1 MSELLIFLLM
11 IVIFAG
17 SCFFLKLPV
26 GIALLLSSVG
36 GALAGGFGVP
46 VKFMVEGTM
55 SFLDTILVIACA
67 MIFMKCIQYSG
78 ALDMLNR
85 FFLRRFHNHKV
96 ILLLLLMLI
105 IMFPGM
111 ITGSSTAAVISAG
124 AIVCPILIAMGIPA
138 EKAAAIIALGGMY
151 GATAPPVNIAVMTIG
166 GGVDIPYVGF
176 GIPLLLLSVPL
187 AIFSVLVLGLKDC
200 KNMDYEQV
208 TIQLQIRDDEK
219 MSFVMLLPVFVLL
232 ALILLPSMLPN
243 IVPSLSMT
251 IVFMISA
258 LLCILTGK
266 KFSVWA
272 AIKEGVNSS
281 LPVMGILMGVGMFI
295 EIMTMTG
302 VKGWLVVNCLA
313 LPDALIFV
321 AIAVTIPLFGAISSL
336 GAASVFGVPFL
347 LALMS
352 RDTIVVAAA
361 LASIASVGELMPPTA
376 LAGIFASKVAGLE
389 QYTGV
394 LKKCLPSALLII
406 AWSLLFIIFANPI
419 ASLLP

>member
-17 SCFFLKLPV
+17 SCFLFKLPV
-26 GIALLLSSVG
+26 GVALMLSAAG
-36 GALAGGFGVP
+36 GGLAGGFGLP
-46 VKFMVEGTM
+46 IKFMVEGTM
-55 SFLDTILVIACA
+55 SFLDTILVIATA

-124 AIVCPILIAMGIPA
+124 AIVCPILAAMGISA

-187 AIFSVLVLGLKDC
+187 AIFSILSLGLKDC
-200 KNMDYEQV
+200 KDMDYEQIK
-208 TIQLQIRDDEK
+208 IQFDIKEDEK
-219 MSFVMLLPVFVLL
+219 VSFVMLLPVLVLM
-232 ALILLPSMLPN
+232 ALVLLPSVLPD
-243 IVPSLSMT
+243 ILPSLSMT
-251 IVFMISA
+251 IIFVVSSI
-258 LLCILTGK
+258 LCCFTGK
-266 KFSVWA
+266 RFNIWNAV
-272 AIKEGVNSS
+272 KEGVNSS
-281 LPVMGILMGVGMFI
+281 LTVMGILMGVGMFI

-302 VKGWLVVNCLA
+302 VKGWLVVNCLS
-313 LPDALIFV
+313 LPEVLIFV
-321 AIAVTIPLFGAISSL
+321 AIAITIPLFGAISSL

-347 LALMS
+347 LSMMS

-361 LASIASVGELMPPTA
+361 LASVASVGELMPPTA
-376 LAGIFASKVAGLE
+376 LAGIFAAKVAGLE
-389 QYTGV
+389 RYTGV
-394 LKKCLPSALLII
+394 LKKCIPSALLII
-406 AWSLLFIIFANPI
+406 ILSLLFIIFANPI

>member
-124 AIVCPILIAMGIPA
+124 AIVCPILIARGSCR
-138 EKAAAIIALGGMY
+138 KAS
-151 GATAPPVNIAVMTIG
+151 T
-166 GGVDIPYVGF
+166 
-176 GIPLLLLSVPL
+176 
-187 AIFSVLVLGLKDC
+187 DC
-200 KNMDYEQV
+200 
-208 TIQLQIRDDEK
+208 
-219 MSFVMLLPVFVLL
+219 P
-232 ALILLPSMLPN
+232 
-243 IVPSLSMT
+243 
-251 IVFMISA
+251 
-258 LLCILTGK
+258 
-266 KFSVWA
+266 
-272 AIKEGVNSS
+272 
-281 LPVMGILMGVGMFI
+281 
-295 EIMTMTG
+295 
-302 VKGWLVVNCLA
+302 
-313 LPDALIFV
+313 
-321 AIAVTIPLFGAISSL
+321 
-336 GAASVFGVPFL
+336 
-347 LALMS
+347 
-352 RDTIVVAAA
+352 
-361 LASIASVGELMPPTA
+361 
-376 LAGIFASKVAGLE
+376 
-389 QYTGV
+389 
-394 LKKCLPSALLII
+394 
-406 AWSLLFIIFANPI
+406 
-419 ASLLP
+419 

>member
-1 MSELLIFLLM
+1 
-11 IVIFAG
+11 
-17 SCFFLKLPV
+17 
-26 GIALLLSSVG
+26 
-36 GALAGGFGVP
+36 
-46 VKFMVEGTM
+46 
-55 SFLDTILVIACA
+55 
-67 MIFMKCIQYSG
+67 
-78 ALDMLNR
+78 
-85 FFLRRFHNHKV
+85 
-96 ILLLLLMLI
+96 
-105 IMFPGM
+105 
-111 ITGSSTAAVISAG
+111 
-124 AIVCPILIAMGIPA
+124 
-138 EKAAAIIALGGMY
+138 
-151 GATAPPVNIAVMTIG
+151 
-166 GGVDIPYVGF
+166 
-176 GIPLLLLSVPL
+176 
-187 AIFSVLVLGLKDC
+187 
-200 KNMDYEQV
+200 
-208 TIQLQIRDDEK
+208 
-219 MSFVMLLPVFVLL
+219 
-232 ALILLPSMLPN
+232 
-243 IVPSLSMT
+243 
-251 IVFMISA
+251 MISA

-266 KFSVWA
+266 KFSVCA

>member
-1 MSELLIFLLM
+1 
-11 IVIFAG
+11 
-17 SCFFLKLPV
+17 
-26 GIALLLSSVG
+26 
-36 GALAGGFGVP
+36 
-46 VKFMVEGTM
+46 
-55 SFLDTILVIACA
+55 
-67 MIFMKCIQYSG
+67 
-78 ALDMLNR
+78 
-85 FFLRRFHNHKV
+85 
-96 ILLLLLMLI
+96 
-105 IMFPGM
+105 
-111 ITGSSTAAVISAG
+111 
-124 AIVCPILIAMGIPA
+124 MGIPA

-208 TIQLQIRDDEK
+208 KIQLQIRDDEK

-376 LAGIFASKVAGLE
+376 LAGIFCVQGRGTGAIHRCSEEVPSLCAADHCLE
-389 QYTGV
+389 PTVYHFCQPNRVPSPLRTARRCHCDDRNYRILADHGV
-394 LKKCLPSALLII
+394 CRSCNR
-406 AWSLLFIIFANPI
+406 IFAFLKRKTSKMQMN
-419 ASLLP
+419 AALVLLPIVLRALMIK

>member
-11 IVIFAG
+11 VVIFAG
-17 SCFFLKLPV
+17 CCFFLKLPV
-26 GIALLLSSVG
+26 GIALMLSAAG
-36 GALAGGFGVP
+36 GGLAGGFGVP

-55 SFLDTILVIACA
+55 SFLDTILVIATA

-85 FFLRRFHNHKV
+85 FFLRRFHNHKI

-124 AIVCPILIAMGIPA
+124 AIVCPIFVAMGIPQ

-187 AIFSVLVLGLKDC
+187 AIFSVLSLGLKDC
-200 KNMDYEQV
+200 RSMDYEQV
-208 TIQLQIRDDEK
+208 KVQFQIREDEK
-219 MSFVMLLPVFVLL
+219 VSFVMLLPVLVLL
-232 ALILLPSMLPN
+232 ALILLPSLLPDV
-243 IVPSLSMT
+243 VPSLSMT
-251 IVFMISA
+251 IVFVISA
-258 LLCILTGK
+258 ILCCFTGK
-266 KFSVWA
+266 HFKVWNA
-272 AIKEGVNSS
+272 VKEGVNSS
-281 LPVMGILMGVGMFI
+281 LAVMGILIGVGMFI
-295 EIMTMTG
+295 EVMTMTG
-302 VKGWLVVNCLA
+302 VKGWLVVECLS
-313 LPDALIFV
+313 LPEVLLFV
-321 AIAVTIPLFGAISSL
+321 AIAITIPLFGAISSL

-347 LALMS
+347 LAMMS
-352 RDTIVVAAA
+352 RDTIVMAAA

-376 LAGIFASKVAGLE
+376 LAGIFAAKVAGLE
-389 QYTGV
+389 RYTDV
-394 LKKCLPSALLII
+394 LKKCLPSAILIVV
-406 AWSLLFIIFANPI
+406 WSMLFIIFANPI

>member
-11 IVIFAG
+11 VVIFAG
-17 SCFFLKLPV
+17 ACFALKIPV
-26 GIALLLSSVG
+26 GIALMLSAIG
-36 GALAGGFGVP
+36 GGLASGFGIP
-46 VKFMVEGTM
+46 IKFMVEGTM
-55 SFLDTILVIACA
+55 SFLDTTLVIATA
-67 MIFMKCIQYSG
+67 MIFMKCVQYSG

-85 FFLRRFHNHKV
+85 FFLRRFHKHKV

-124 AIVCPILIAMGIPA
+124 AIVCPILLAMGISQ
-138 EKAAAIIALGGMY
+138 EKVAAIIALGGMY

-176 GIPLLLLSVPL
+176 GIPLLLLSIPL
-187 AIFSVLVLGLKDC
+187 AIFSVLTLGLKEC
-200 KNMDYEQV
+200 QNMDYEQV
-208 TIQLQIRDDEK
+208 KLQFGIRDDEK
-219 MSFVMLLPVFVLL
+219 VSFVMLLPVLVLL
-232 ALILLPSMLPN
+232 ALILLPSLLPDV
-243 IVPSLSMT
+243 IPSLSMSIIF
-251 IVFMISA
+251 IVSA
-258 LLCILTGK
+258 ALCCFTGK
-266 KFSVWA
+266 RFNVWSA
-272 AIKEGVNSS
+272 VKDGVNSS
-281 LPVMGILMGVGMFI
+281 LGVMGILMGVGMFI
-295 EIMTMTG
+295 EVMTMSG
-302 VKGWLVVNCLA
+302 VKGWLVVNCLS
-313 LPDALIFV
+313 LPQILIYV

-347 LALMS
+347 LAMMS
-352 RDTIVVAAA
+352 KDTIVVAAA

-376 LAGIFASKVAGLE
+376 LAGIFAAKVTGLE
-389 QYTGV
+389 KYTGV

>member
-11 IVIFAG
+11 VVIFAG
-17 SCFFLKLPV
+17 CCFFLKLPV
-26 GIALLLSSVG
+26 GVALMLSAAG
-36 GALAGGFGVP
+36 GGLAGGFGIP

-55 SFLDTILVIACA
+55 SFLDTILVIATA

-85 FFLRRFHNHKV
+85 FFLRRFHNHKI

-124 AIVCPILIAMGIPA
+124 AIVCPILVAMGIPQ

-187 AIFSVLVLGLKDC
+187 AVFSVLSLGLKDC
-200 KNMDYEQV
+200 SSMDYEKVKVQF
-208 TIQLQIRDDEK
+208 QIREDEK
-219 MSFVMLLPVFVLL
+219 ISFVMLLPVLVLL
-232 ALILLPSMLPN
+232 ALILLPSLLPDV
-243 IVPSLSMT
+243 VPSLSMT
-251 IVFMISA
+251 IVFVISA
-258 LLCILTGK
+258 ILCCFTGK
-266 KFSVWA
+266 RFPVWSA
-272 AIKEGVNSS
+272 VKEGVNSS
-281 LPVMGILMGVGMFI
+281 LAVMGILIGVGMFI
-295 EIMTMTG
+295 EVMTMTG
-302 VKGWLVVNCLA
+302 VKGWLVVECLS
-313 LPDALIFV
+313 LPEMLLFV
-321 AIAVTIPLFGAISSL
+321 AIAITIPLFGAISSL

-347 LALMS
+347 LAMMS
-352 RDTIVVAAA
+352 RDTIVMAAA

-376 LAGIFASKVAGLE
+376 LAGIFAAKVAGLE
-389 QYTGV
+389 RYTDV
-394 LKKCLPSALLII
+394 LKKCLPSAILIVV
-406 AWSLLFIIFANPI
+406 WSMLFIIFANPI

>member
-208 TIQLQIRDDEK
+208 KIQLQIRDDEK

-272 AIKEGVNSS
+272 AI
-281 LPVMGILMGVGMFI
+281 
-295 EIMTMTG
+295 
-302 VKGWLVVNCLA
+302 KGWLVVNCLA

>member
-1 MSELLIFLLM
+1 MAVLAYFL
-11 IVIFAG
+11 
-17 SCFFLKLPV
+17 
-26 GIALLLSSVG
+26 
-36 GALAGGFGVP
+36 
-46 VKFMVEGTM
+46 T
-55 SFLDTILVIACA
+55 
-67 MIFMKCIQYSG
+67 
-78 ALDMLNR
+78 
-85 FFLRRFHNHKV
+85 
-96 ILLLLLMLI
+96 
-105 IMFPGM
+105 
-111 ITGSSTAAVISAG
+111 
-124 AIVCPILIAMGIPA
+124 
-138 EKAAAIIALGGMY
+138 
-151 GATAPPVNIAVMTIG
+151 
-166 GGVDIPYVGF
+166 
-176 GIPLLLLSVPL
+176 
-187 AIFSVLVLGLKDC
+187 
-200 KNMDYEQV
+200 
-208 TIQLQIRDDEK
+208 
-219 MSFVMLLPVFVLL
+219 
-232 ALILLPSMLPN
+232 
-243 IVPSLSMT
+243 
-251 IVFMISA
+251 
-258 LLCILTGK
+258 K

-347 LALMS
+347 RALMS

>member
-11 IVIFAG
+11 VAIFAG
-17 SCFFLKLPV
+17 SCFALKLPV
-26 GIALLLSSVG
+26 GVALMLSAAG
-36 GALAGGFGVP
+36 GGLAGGFGIP

-78 ALDMLNR
+78 TLDMLNR

-96 ILLLLLMLI
+96 ILLLLIMFI

-124 AIVCPILIAMGIPA
+124 AIVCPILLAMGIPA

-176 GIPLLLLSVPL
+176 GLPLILLSFPL
-187 AIFSVLVLGLKDC
+187 AIFSVLSLGLKDC
-200 KNMDYEQV
+200 KNMDYEKIKLQFA
-208 TIQLQIRDDEK
+208 IQDNEK
-219 MSFVMLLPVFVLL
+219 VSFLMLLPVIVLL
-232 ALILLPSMLPN
+232 ALILLPSALPDV
-243 IVPSLSMT
+243 VPSLSMT
-251 IVFMISA
+251 IIFVLSA
-258 LLCILTGK
+258 ALCAFTGK
-266 KFSVWA
+266 RFNLWN

-295 EIMTMTG
+295 EVMTMTG
-302 VKGWLVVNCLA
+302 VKGWLVVNCLS
-313 LPDALIFV
+313 LPAVLIYV
-321 AIAVTIPLFGAISSL
+321 AIAITIPLFGAISSL
-336 GAASVFGVPFL
+336 GSASVFGVPFL

-352 RDTIVVAAA
+352 KDTIIVAAA

-376 LAGIFASKVAGLE
+376 LAGIFAAKVAGLE
-389 QYTGV
+389 KYSSV

-406 AWSLLFIIFANPI
+406 ALGLLFIVFANPI
-419 ASLLP
+419 ASILP

>member
-1 MSELLIFLLM
+1 
-11 IVIFAG
+11 
-17 SCFFLKLPV
+17 
-26 GIALLLSSVG
+26 
-36 GALAGGFGVP
+36 
-46 VKFMVEGTM
+46 
-55 SFLDTILVIACA
+55 
-67 MIFMKCIQYSG
+67 
-78 ALDMLNR
+78 
-85 FFLRRFHNHKV
+85 
-96 ILLLLLMLI
+96 
-105 IMFPGM
+105 
-111 ITGSSTAAVISAG
+111 
-124 AIVCPILIAMGIPA
+124 
-138 EKAAAIIALGGMY
+138 
-151 GATAPPVNIAVMTIG
+151 
-166 GGVDIPYVGF
+166 
-176 GIPLLLLSVPL
+176 
-187 AIFSVLVLGLKDC
+187 
-200 KNMDYEQV
+200 
-208 TIQLQIRDDEK
+208 

-361 LASIASVGELMPPTA
+361 LASIASVGELMPPPA

>member
-208 TIQLQIRDDEK
+208 KIQLQIRDDEK

-243 IVPSLSMT
+243 IVPS
-251 IVFMISA
+251 
-258 LLCILTGK
+258 
-266 KFSVWA
+266 
-272 AIKEGVNSS
+272 
-281 LPVMGILMGVGMFI
+281 
-295 EIMTMTG
+295 
-302 VKGWLVVNCLA
+302 
-313 LPDALIFV
+313 
-321 AIAVTIPLFGAISSL
+321 
-336 GAASVFGVPFL
+336 
-347 LALMS
+347 
-352 RDTIVVAAA
+352 
-361 LASIASVGELMPPTA
+361 
-376 LAGIFASKVAGLE
+376 
-389 QYTGV
+389 
-394 LKKCLPSALLII
+394 
-406 AWSLLFIIFANPI
+406 
-419 ASLLP
+419 